1 MSNVVRLGTPDTC
14 DKRLNEVAYWSQQ
27 SSSAVKQQAAEM
39 VQMISMINAGTV
51 QGGIHTL
58 ESIAKE

>member
-1 MSNVVRLGTPDTC
+1 VVR
-14 DKRLNEVAYWSQQ
+14 
-27 SSSAVKQQAAEM
+27 QQAAEM
-39 VQMISMINAGTV
+39 VQMVNMINAGIV